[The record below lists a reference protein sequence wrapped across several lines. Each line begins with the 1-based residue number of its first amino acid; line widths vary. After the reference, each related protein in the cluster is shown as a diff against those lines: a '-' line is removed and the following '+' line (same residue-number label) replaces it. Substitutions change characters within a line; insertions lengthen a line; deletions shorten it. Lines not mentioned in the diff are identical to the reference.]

1 MSKNSQNQQSN
12 IGAVNRSA
20 YEIELYEKVK
30 DVYDDAQK
38 LIDGWNR
45 LKDLQYSSEHR
56 ALFGAMESFVRHCG

>member
-1 MSKNSQNQQSN
+1 MSENSQKPQSN

-30 DVYDDAQK
+30 DVYEDAQK
-38 LIDGWNR
+38 LIDEWNK

-56 ALFGAMESFVRHCG
+56 ALFGAMESFVKHCG